1 MTTLDM
7 ASVLEVESRI
17 GPQVGTVM
25 KNNQGSMYLT
35 EVAERLMDGLP
46 SDVRDA
52 TYAHPWI
59 TEQVQ
64 ESIYRKVYKWVKSC
78 KDVGHFIADG
88 QPVSHPTFGHIPDGS
103 GKFLWFRVQE
113 VGDREL
119 RSYED
124 LLIRKVRNAR
134 LIAENIRNIRERLD
148 GRLVREIIRY
158 DD

>member
-1 MTTLDM
+1 M
-7 ASVLEVESRI
+7 ALVLEVESRI

-46 SDVRDA
+46 QDVRDA
-52 TYAHPWI
+52 AYAHPWI

-78 KDVGHFIADG
+78 KDVGHFIDG
-88 QPVSHPTFGHIPDGS
+88 GQSVSHPTFGHIPDGA
-103 GKFLWFRVQE
+103 GKFLWFRVRE

-124 LLIRKVRNAR
+124 HLHRKVRNAQ
-134 LIAENIRNIRERLD
+134 LIAENIKNIRERLG
-148 GRLVREIIRY
+148 GRIVREIIRY

>member
-7 ASVLEVESRI
+7 ALILEVESRI
-17 GPQVGTVM
+17 GPQVATVM

-35 EVAERLMDGLP
+35 EVAERIMDGLP
-46 SDVRDA
+46 SRTRDA
-52 TYAHPWI
+52 AHADPWVA
-59 TEQVQ
+59 EQVQ

-78 KDVGHFIADG
+78 KDVGHFIDSG
-88 QPVSHPTFGHIPDGS
+88 QPVTHPTFGHIPDGS
-103 GKFLWFRVQE
+103 GKYLWFRVRE

-124 LLIRKVRNAR
+124 HLHRKVRNAK
-134 LIAENIRNIRERLD
+134 LIAENIKSIRERLA
-148 GRLVREIIRY
+148 GRLVRDIIRY